1 MALNKNI
8 ILVGMPGSGKTTIGK
23 LISVKLNMEYVDT
36 DDLIEEN
43 AGVGIEEIFKKNG
56 ESYFRDLET
65 QVAKEVAYLE
75 NKVIATGGGIILKDE
90 NINIL
95 KENGVVFFLDRPIDN
110 IFQDVD
116 EQIRP
121 LLKDN
126 RNHLYNLYKERYPLY
141 NTKCDFKI
149 VNDGSI
155 ETIVEKIESLWN
167 KLGENNESI
176 NN

>member
-1 MALNKNI
+1 MPLNKNI
-8 ILVGMPGSGKTTIGK
+8 ILVGMPGSGKTTIGQ

-43 AGVGIEEIFKKNG
+43 AGVEIAQIFETNG
-56 ESYFRDLET
+56 EPYFRELET
-65 QVAKEVAYLE
+65 QAAKEIANLQ
-75 NKVIATGGGIILKDE
+75 NKVIATGGGMILKDE
-90 NINIL
+90 NMSFL

-110 IFQDVD
+110 IFFDVD
-116 EQIRP
+116 EEIRP

-141 NTKCDFKI
+141 NSKCDFKI
-149 VNDGSI
+149 INDGSI
-155 ETIVEKIESLWN
+155 ETIVEKIESIWRS
-167 KLGENNESI
+167 LGEDNESI